1 MKLPRRAREDD
12 YIPVVPFIDI
22 LLVLLIFFMVS
33 STFTQNAE
41 LRLQLPR
48 AQQATAQQRERQTL
62 EVSVHAD
69 GSYAINGRAL
79 IDHKPETLR
88 RAMKEAAGDNHDLPM
103 ILTADGNAS
112 HQAVVT
118 VMDVA
123 GQLGFAKLSITTQR
137 DEQAGE

>member
-1 MKLPRRAREDD
+1 MKLPRRERQDD

-48 AQQATAQQRERQTL
+48 AQQATAQQREVQTL

-69 GSYAINGRAL
+69 GSYAVNGRSL
-79 IDHKPETLR
+79 VDHKPETLR
-88 RAMKEAAGDNHDLPM
+88 RAMKETAGEHTDIPM
-103 ILTADGNAS
+103 VLTADGNAS

-123 GQLGFAKLSITTQR
+123 GQLGFAKISITTQR
-137 DEQAGE
+137 DEKAGE

>member
-1 MKLPRRAREDD
+1 VKLSRRPRQDD
-12 YIPVVPFIDI
+12 YIPVVPFIDV

-48 AQQATAQQRERQTL
+48 AEDPTTQQRQVETV

-79 IDHKPETLR
+79 VDRKPDTFKRGLQ
-88 RAMKEAAGDNHDLPM
+88 EAAGNKTDIPL
-103 ILTADGNAS
+103 ILTADANAT
-112 HQAVVT
+112 HQAVVM

-123 GQLGFAKLSITTQR
+123 GQLGFSKLSITTQR
-137 DEQAGE
+137 DEKTSE